1 MVYSIV
7 DRKSLKAAERVLQY
21 LRDNDCLL
29 TRGAILV
36 GNKTDLERQ
45 REVPVQVGKKLAKE
59 INCKFIET
67 SSGLDHNVDELLV
80 GIVAQV
86 KLNPQRVN
94 RLTEKQRLILACQQ
108 QQTGPHFG
116 PNNYATVLKD
126 AQKERE
132 EEETAGEVSSKK
144 NGKLTRKRQGGHST
158 GPLNSLDL
166 HSLKHSVMT
175 KQGKRKAKGTSPNP
189 TKRSN
194 EDLREEDEDNKS
206 TSSSTSSSSASLCS
220 SRSLKSSRSTTSLD
234 REMSN
239 FKSRVGSGSCSTNS
253 TPIKRAGGGQNHNHR
268 RAATDGEMD
277 EIKRDEEAAAA
288 SGTGSS
294 ADKTSKSAKSSP
306 VKFTNRTKMFLTSF
320 LKFRKSLRMRRRSS
334 SSCSDFFVI

>member
-1 MVYSIV
+1 MVVYSIV
-7 DRKSLKAAERVLQY
+7 DRKSFKAAERVLHY

-45 REVPVQVGKKLAKE
+45 REVPVQLGKKLAKE
-59 INCKFIET
+59 IHSCKFIET
-67 SSGLDHNVDELLV
+67 SSGIDHNVDELLV

-86 KLNPQRVN
+86 KLNPQRIH
-94 RLTEKQRLILACQQ
+94 RLSEKQKLMLAAQ

-116 PNNYATVLKD
+116 PNKFKSSTGTSDKD
-126 AQKERE
+126 HCEDGDEA
-132 EEETAGEVSSKK
+132 EVSK
-144 NGKLTRKRQGGHST
+144 NGKLARKRQGGHST

-166 HSLKHSVMT
+166 HSLKRSVKLT
-175 KQGKRKAKGTSPNP
+175 KEGKKKQQQQQANAKDTSPRRTNQ
-189 TKRSN
+189 
-194 EDLREEDEDNKS
+194 DLKEEDEDNKS
-206 TSSSTSSSSASLCS
+206 TSSTSSSSASLCS
-220 SRSLKSSRSTTSLD
+220 SRSLKSSRSTGSLD

-239 FKSRVGSGSCSTNS
+239 FKSRMGSTNS
-253 TPIKRAGGGQNHNHR
+253 TPIRQRGRDGRDAAGHHSR
-268 RAATDGEMD
+268 RATTDGEMD
-277 EIKRDEEAAAA
+277 DEIGRDEEEVV
-288 SGTGSS
+288 GG
-294 ADKTSKSAKSSP
+294 TSKSAKSSP

>member
-1 MVYSIV
+1 MVVYSIV

-45 REVPVQVGKKLAKE
+45 REVPVQLGKKLAKE
-59 INCKFIET
+59 VNCKFIET

-94 RLTEKQRLILACQQ
+94 RLTEKQRLML
-108 QQTGPHFG
+108 TGAHFG
-116 PNNYATVLKD
+116 PNNYATVLKE
-126 AQKERE
+126 AQKKEQQE
-132 EEETAGEVSSKK
+132 EEEEKTGEASSKK
-144 NGKLTRKRQGGHST
+144 NGKLARKRQGGHST

-175 KQGKRKAKGTSPNP
+175 KQGKRKAKGASPNR
-189 TKRSN
+189 KRSN

-206 TSSSTSSSSASLCS
+206 TSSSTSSSSGSLCS

-239 FKSRVGSGSCSTNS
+239 FKSRVGPGSCSTNS
-253 TPIKRAGGGQNHNHR
+253 TPIKRAGGGHNHR
-268 RAATDGEMD
+268 RAVTDGEMD
-277 EIKRDEEAAAA
+277 EIKREEEGA
-288 SGTGSS
+288 GTGPSTGKSS
-294 ADKTSKSAKSSP
+294 SKSAKSSP